1 MKSNMNINGVG
12 TITDGEYNAVTINGM
27 GKLKGN
33 LKANTIDVSGSS
45 SGDGRL
51 LECEELKV
59 NGHMKYE
66 GIVTTK
72 ESLVVNGTM
81 RVTKD
86 LFSSDIK
93 VSGNLKVEGA
103 CTFDKAVITGGF
115 NVEGNCEGNNFTCNG
130 ALNIQGLLSADN
142 VDIYLYK
149 TANVKEIGGENIRV
163 RTDEKIVKLPIVGKF
178 FSNQL
183 VCETIEGDSIYLE
196 NTIAKKVS
204 GNNII
209 IGRGCTIDEVNYKDT
224 VEVDLGSNVSKKTYT
239 GKLNLLK

>member
-45 SGDGRL
+45 SGDGSLRNV
-51 LECEELKV
+51 EELKV

-115 NVEGNCEGNNFTCNG
+115 NVEGNC
-130 ALNIQGLLSADN
+130 
-142 VDIYLYK
+142 
-149 TANVKEIGGENIRV
+149 
-163 RTDEKIVKLPIVGKF
+163 
-178 FSNQL
+178 
-183 VCETIEGDSIYLE
+183 
-196 NTIAKKVS
+196 
-204 GNNII
+204 
-209 IGRGCTIDEVNYKDT
+209 GRK
-224 VEVDLGSNVSKKTYT
+224 
-239 GKLNLLK
+239 